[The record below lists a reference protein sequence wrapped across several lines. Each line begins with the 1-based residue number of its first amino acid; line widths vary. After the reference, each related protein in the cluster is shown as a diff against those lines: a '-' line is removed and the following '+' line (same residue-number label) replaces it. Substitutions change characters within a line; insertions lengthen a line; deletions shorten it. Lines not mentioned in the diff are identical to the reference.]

1 MKQTFVPKH
10 NYAKATGVN
19 MRISKKSSYVICD
32 VIRGKPLNRV
42 KRLLEDLAA
51 EKRSLRG
58 KYYSKTVKQILLL
71 LSSCEKNAE
80 FKGMDMDRL
89 FVHASAHKG
98 SHLRRRRR
106 KGSFGTDMKSTNME
120 IMLIEKGKQPK
131 DTVSKKKVK
140 EQLTK
145 KEPPKKVVTV
155 EELKEREEM
164 KKELQ
169 ELKMEQKELQKDVE
183 KAEKEMSK

>member
-1 MKQTFVPKH
+1 MKQTFTPKH

-19 MRISKKSSYVICD
+19 LRISKKASYVICN
-32 VIRGKPLNRV
+32 VIRGKPLTRA

-51 EKRSLRG
+51 GRRALRG

-71 LSSCEKNAE
+71 LNSCEKNAE
-80 FKGMDMDRL
+80 FKGLDMDRL

-106 KGSFGTDMKSTNME
+106 KGAFGTDMKSTNME

-131 DTVSKKKVK
+131 DKISKKKIK
-140 EQLTK
+140 DQLTK
-145 KEPPKKVVTV
+145 PKKEKEVTI
-155 EELKEREEM
+155 EELKEKDEI
-164 KKELQ
+164 KKEMT

-183 KAEKEMSK
+183 KAKEEMA